1 MKKSYILLIIL
12 LSFNFSYQFTTMP
25 YKFTSALKCFF
36 DTTENINTLSKLI
49 EAVWTKEKLFEI
61 LGPVFGFADI
71 AQTCLGI
78 NIIDIIREFIPIP
91 SFLNSEINKGII
103 LNQIHKANAP
113 ILLRKYLYD
122 TAVKSDIF
130 KAKKECKEMTK
141 MTPYDKYKNI
151 CDLFELK

>member
-1 MKKSYILLIIL
+1 
-12 LSFNFSYQFTTMP
+12 MP

-49 EAVWTKEKLFEI
+49 EAVWTKERLLDI